1 MRRRSES
8 GKNPGGWSET
18 REGARAMGDRGRGRG
33 SPSGARGRCEAR
45 RPGRVLRERSQRRGL
60 GLADA
65 LHEQGARGRDG
76 REGVREEQE
85 RRRKKRRLVD
95 GANERRSGW
104 GWNRKVGRVKARC
117 DQVARREMRARARH
131 GAANGWL
138 SHRRV
143 GPWSEAGRFGAGDV
157 PHRVVDAT
165 VTGGPLGGEQPRGK
179 LVVVHGEGSAR
190 TTRAIYRRLRTYA
203 CLSGRRVT
211 RIRSIRSLAR
221 TALEKKR
228 EDREGRRRP
237 RWRRVWCGLRENDRA
252 LLRLQS
258 LNDDPL
264 VLDVRFDRAVHV

>member
-1 MRRRSES
+1 MSLELLAKLGHVRDVVEDARSERGLRQGVDGGEHS
-8 GKNPGGWSET
+8 LVGVHRDLLEPGGLGRLAEVAASP
-18 REGARAMGDRGRGRG
+18 GPARDCTA
-33 SPSGARGRCEAR
+33 SGARGRCEAR
-45 RPGRVLRERSQRRGL
+45 RRGRVLRERSQRRGL

-85 RRRKKRRLVD
+85 RGRKKRR
-95 GANERRSGW
+95 
-104 GWNRKVGRVKARC
+104 
-117 DQVARREMRARARH
+117 
-131 GAANGWL
+131 
-138 SHRRV
+138 
-143 GPWSEAGRFGAGDV
+143 
-157 PHRVVDAT
+157 RVVDAT
-165 VTGGPLGGEQPRGK
+165 VTGGPLGGGQPRGK

-237 RWRRVWCGLRENDRA
+237 RWRRV
-252 LLRLQS
+252 
-258 LNDDPL
+258 
-264 VLDVRFDRAVHV
+264 